1 MTQTRATKA
10 CSNCRISFR
19 EVTREV
25 KRKVKRKD
33 ARLTTYASAMRSATE
48 PPENDL
54 ELFRSV
60 RSDQV
65 LRGCG
70 DVFREKDEYTAS
82 AGALPRHVTTRLLG
96 AMSKS
101 KLAS

>member
-1 MTQTRATKA
+1 MRLQVFIREETRAMP
-10 CSNCRISFR
+10 
-19 EVTREV
+19 
-25 KRKVKRKD
+25 D
-33 ARLTTYASAMRSATE
+33 
-48 PPENDL
+48 PDL

-82 AGALPRHVTTRLLG
+82 AGALPTQVTARLLG
-96 AMSKS
+96 RSFRS
-101 KLAS
+101 DV